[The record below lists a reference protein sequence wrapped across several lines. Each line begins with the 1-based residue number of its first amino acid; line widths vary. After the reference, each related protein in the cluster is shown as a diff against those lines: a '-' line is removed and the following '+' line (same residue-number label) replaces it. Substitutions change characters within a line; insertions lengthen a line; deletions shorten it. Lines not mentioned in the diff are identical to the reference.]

1 VSNSRLG
8 KGFEALFSADPT
20 PTVKQGEP
28 MFVPIS
34 RIEPNPDQPRK
45 DFDEKAMA
53 ELADSIREK
62 GIIQPIIV
70 ERKES
75 GGFVIIAGERRY
87 RAAKMIGL
95 EEVPVI
101 IKNYGQDE
109 RLEIALIENIQ
120 RSDLNPIEEAE
131 AYQKLIEMHNYT
143 QDQVAK
149 KVGKQRTTIANA
161 LRILKLPDEIKK
173 QLSEGIIT
181 PGHARAILSLEDSI
195 DQKELTQLIINEK
208 LSVRDAEK
216 LAEKKRSTKQNI
228 LRTENSKQA
237 DPEIIA
243 IESDLMERYGTRVKI
258 KKLGEGGIIEFY
270 FYNSDDFDR
279 LLGLLGSSD

>member
-1 VSNSRLG
+1 
-8 KGFEALFSADPT
+8 
-20 PTVKQGEP
+20 

-143 QDQVAK
+143 QEQVAK

-173 QLSEGIIT
+173 QISEGIIT
-181 PGHARAILSLEDSI
+181 PGHARAILSLEDII

-243 IESDLMERYGTRVKI
+243 IERDLMERYGTRVRI

-279 LLGLLGSSD
+279 LLGLLGASD

>member
-143 QDQVAK
+143 QEQVAK

-173 QLSEGIIT
+173 QISEGIIT
-181 PGHARAILSLEDSI
+181 PGHARAILSLEDII

-243 IESDLMERYGTRVKI
+243 IERDLMERYGTRVRI

-279 LLGLLGSSD
+279 LLGLLGASD

>member
-34 RIEPNPDQPRK
+34 RIESNPDQPRK

-143 QDQVAK
+143 QEQVAK

-195 DQKELTQLIINEK
+195 DQKELTQSIINEK

-279 LLGLLGSSD
+279 LLGLLGASD

>member
-1 VSNSRLG
+1 MSNSRLG

-195 DQKELTQLIINEK
+195 DQKELTQSIINEK

-279 LLGLLGSSD
+279 LLGLLGASD

>member
-8 KGFEALFSADPT
+8 KGFEALLSADPT

-75 GGFVIIAGERRY
+75 GGFIIIAGERRY

-131 AYQKLIEMHNYT
+131 AYQKLIERHNYT
-143 QDQVAK
+143 QEQVAK

-258 KKLGEGGIIEFY
+258 KKLGEGGTIEFY

-279 LLGLLGSSD
+279 LLGLLGASD

>member
-1 VSNSRLG
+1 MSNSRLG

-143 QDQVAK
+143 QEQVAK

-173 QLSEGIIT
+173 QISEGIIT
-181 PGHARAILSLEDSI
+181 PGHARAILSLEDII

-243 IESDLMERYGTRVKI
+243 IERDLMERYGTRVRI

-279 LLGLLGSSD
+279 LLGLLGASD

>member
-195 DQKELTQLIINEK
+195 DQKELTQSIINEK

-279 LLGLLGSSD
+279 LLGLLGASD